1 MREMK
6 LDNEADALREEID
19 RLAHGPADLD
29 DWRRVD
35 SRLTH
40 ALAGAELRLA
50 VAEQQMA
57 ELAATSEPCWS
68 WLETDMIVRYLVELI
83 GELQLERACV
93 QSRIFE
99 LESQPPTAPVAG

>member
-6 LDNEADALREEID
+6 LDDEADALREEID

-35 SRLTH
+35 SRLSQS
-40 ALAGAELRLA
+40 LAEAELRLA
-50 VAEQQMA
+50 AVEHQMA

-68 WLETDMIVRYLVELI
+68 WLEADITARCLVGLI
-83 GELQLERACV
+83 GELRLEQACV

-99 LESQPPTAPVAG
+99 LDAGNAAAS